1 MNETDEEYI
10 FHPNGDCD
18 CSYSFNHL
26 EEIIYRRSFFDIDMS
41 GSQFLNHE
49 DFIVGGISSHLELP
63 LENFNFPP
71 GYRRV
76 VHAVESVESVVNNW
90 TILGTGSALPEI
102 IKKKEVQKRIMH
114 KVGDLFDST
123 FIENVEVRE
132 STIPKVRKLFLVT
145 YFYDI
150 INNLYNIILLY
161 FRVEW
166 DCLASVTLS
175 KTN

>member
-1 MNETDEEYI
+1 
-10 FHPNGDCD
+10 
-18 CSYSFNHL
+18 
-26 EEIIYRRSFFDIDMS
+26 
-41 GSQFLNHE
+41 
-49 DFIVGGISSHLELP
+49 
-63 LENFNFPP
+63 
-71 GYRRV
+71 
-76 VHAVESVESVVNNW
+76 
-90 TILGTGSALPEI
+90 
-102 IKKKEVQKRIMH
+102 MH

>member
-1 MNETDEEYI
+1 MNETDEEYN

-49 DFIVGGISSHLELP
+49 DFIVEGISSHLELP
-63 LENFNFPP
+63 PENFNFPP

-76 VHAVESVESVVNNW
+76 VHAVESVVNNW
-90 TILGTGSALPEI
+90 TILGTGSALPEFI
-102 IKKKEVQKRIMH
+102 EKKEVQKRIMH

-132 STIPKVRKLFLVT
+132 STIIPKVRKLFLVT
-145 YFYDI
+145 YSLVNF
-150 INNLYNIILLY
+150 NNIILY
-161 FRVEW
+161 FRVEEW
-166 DCLASVTLS
+166 DCLASVTSS

>member
-1 MNETDEEYI
+1 
-10 FHPNGDCD
+10 
-18 CSYSFNHL
+18 
-26 EEIIYRRSFFDIDMS
+26 
-41 GSQFLNHE
+41 
-49 DFIVGGISSHLELP
+49 
-63 LENFNFPP
+63 
-71 GYRRV
+71 
-76 VHAVESVESVVNNW
+76 
-90 TILGTGSALPEI
+90 
-102 IKKKEVQKRIMH
+102 MH

-132 STIPKVRKLFLVT
+132 STIPEVRKLFLVT